1 MEGPHLIVFNFI
13 ASVNN
18 FIHIGQ
24 ITKKQGH
31 SKLNKQYMCF

>member
-18 FIHIGQ
+18 SHRTDYQKAGPLK
-24 ITKKQGH
+24 TKQTVH
-31 SKLNKQYMCF
+31 VFLR